1 MPKKDNKPS
10 FSTKPVNANRSS
22 KLTKK
27 TPVKQKT
34 QKSYIKQTAGSGDI
48 CSKDINQLLMGN
60 PPASIG
66 GTDDIE
72 EMWRKTKTKEAA
84 KELDSYAKK
93 GWGNYPGMPPQP
105 DCVIL

>member
-1 MPKKDNKPS
+1 MPRQPGNNKKQ
-10 FSTKPVNANRSS
+10 
-22 KLTKK
+22 KLSPKRTKK
-27 TPVKQKT
+27 QTSRHKQVGG
-34 QKSYIKQTAGSGDI
+34 AGDI

-66 GTDDIE
+66 GTDDLA

-84 KELDSYAKK
+84 QELDTYAKK